1 MQEEKNELEDKK
13 KVVYIKFFDVERE
26 LFVMQEEKK
35 KLCKDYKIFVG

>member
-26 LFVMQEEKK
+26 LFAIQEEKK
-35 KLCKDYKIFVG
+35 KLCKDYKIFVV